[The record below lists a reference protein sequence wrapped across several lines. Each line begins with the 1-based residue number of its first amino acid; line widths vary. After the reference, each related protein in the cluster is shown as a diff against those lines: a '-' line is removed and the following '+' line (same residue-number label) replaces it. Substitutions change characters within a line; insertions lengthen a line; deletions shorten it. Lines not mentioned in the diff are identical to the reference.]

1 MFEKAVEEKETAEA
15 EKRKARQE
23 REETT
28 RALIDEFRLQDAAV
42 REKRK
47 QEEKI
52 LKDWEM
58 MQRFKRDECNKQAD
72 LDEREQQWQQKL
84 KYGDELRKLAVRIIF
99 CLYTRARVSS
109 TTEKL
114 DFVLN
119 THILPSHRRRK
130 NKWRRSARKTFSWL
144 RQRMRKPRLK
154 D

>member
-1 MFEKAVEEKETAEA
+1 MFEKAVEEKEAAEA

-47 QEEKI
+47 QKEKI

-72 LDEREQQWQQKL
+72 LDEREQQWQQRL

-99 CLYTRARVSS
+99 CLYIRAR
-109 TTEKL
+109 EY
-114 DFVLN
+114 
-119 THILPSHRRRK
+119 H
-130 NKWRRSARKTFSWL
+130 L
-144 RQRMRKPRLK
+144 R
-154 D
+154 

>member
-1 MFEKAVEEKETAEA
+1 MFETAVEEKEAAEA

-23 REETT
+23 REETM

-58 MQRFKRDECNKQAD
+58 MQRFKRDEYNKQAD

-84 KYGDELRKLAVRIIF
+84 KYGDELRKLAVRF
-99 CLYTRARVSS
+99 FVYTRARMIYNREAGLFFKY
-109 TTEKL
+109 T
-114 DFVLN
+114 FYY
-119 THILPSHRRRK
+119 HIAGGKTNGEEARGK
-130 NKWRRSARKTFSWL
+130 RSRG
-144 RQRMRKPRLK
+144 
-154 D
+154 

>member
-1 MFEKAVEEKETAEA
+1 MFEKAVEEKEAAEA

-23 REETT
+23 REETM

-47 QEEKI
+47 QKEKI

-58 MQRFKRDECNKQAD
+58 MQRFKRDEYNKQAD

-99 CLYTRARVSS
+99 CLYARATIIYDR
-109 TTEKL
+109 EA
-114 DFVLN
+114 
-119 THILPSHRRRK
+119 RR
-130 NKWRRSARKTFSWL
+130 FF
-144 RQRMRKPRLK
+144 
-154 D
+154 